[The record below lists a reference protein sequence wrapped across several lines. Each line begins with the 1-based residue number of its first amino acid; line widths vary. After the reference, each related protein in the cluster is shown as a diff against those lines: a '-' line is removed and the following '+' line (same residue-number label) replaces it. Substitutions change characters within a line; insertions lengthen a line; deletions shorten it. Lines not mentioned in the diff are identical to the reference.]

1 MFRPLILTAT
11 AIVFPLV
18 APAQVLI
25 PEGIEGTVLHIDS
38 AAGITARIAGLENV
52 HGLSVAPKTGLI
64 IAGSLSEM
72 LRGDMEMES
81 VAKPAGVSS
90 EDHDAHHG
98 GAKDSA
104 MDSEA
109 VSIVTVLDLKS
120 HAVRARIEVPG
131 MVHHV
136 EVSADER
143 FAAVTHPGLDGVSII
158 ELESGTVTTID
169 TGPIPEYAVADP
181 QSGNFLVSNAGN
193 GTVSEVDPNRA
204 IVLRNIVLEGGPK
217 HMQLTTDRHLVVAE
231 ADEGMV
237 SVIDVA
243 TGKVGPRYDIGGE
256 LHGVQS
262 DGQAVYV
269 AARERDAIVRI
280 DLASGEK
287 TERALSPE
295 PYHATLVGD
304 ALYVSSAAEPRIWII
319 DPATLETRGEI
330 VTNGVAHQMAPLP
343 AG

>member
-1 MFRPLILTAT
+1 MFRSVLLAAT
-11 AIVFPLV
+11 AISLPLF
-18 APAQVLI
+18 ASAQVLV
-25 PEGIEGTVLHIDS
+25 PEGIEGSVLHVNPTTS
-38 AAGITARIAGLENV
+38 ATTRITGLDNV
-52 HGLSVAPKTGLI
+52 HGLAVAPKSGLI
-64 IAGSLSEM
+64 IAGSLSETS
-72 LRGDMEMES
+72 RSDMAAVS
-81 VAKPAGVSS
+81 KPAGVSE

-98 GAKDSA
+98 GAKETA

-109 VSIVTVLDLKS
+109 VSIVTVLDLES
-120 HAVRARIEVPG
+120 HALRAKIEVPG

-136 EVSADER
+136 EVSSDER

-158 ELESGTVTTID
+158 ELASGTVTTIN
-169 TGPIPEYAVADP
+169 TGPIPEYAIADP
-181 QSGNFLVSNAGN
+181 QSGYFLVSNAGN
-193 GTVSEVDPNRA
+193 NTVSEVDPDRGV
-204 IVLRNIVLEGGPK
+204 VLRNIVLEGGPK
-217 HMQLTTDRHLVVAE
+217 HMQLTNDRRLVVAE

-243 TGKVGPRYDIGGE
+243 NGTVGSRFDIGGE

-262 DGQAVYV
+262 DGQAIYV

-287 TERALSPE
+287 TERTLGPE

-304 ALYVSSAAEPRIWII
+304 ALYVSSAAEPRIWVI

-330 VTNGVAHQMAPLP
+330 ETNGVAHQMAPLP